1 MRNGWRGLGLLLL
14 VPWLAGCVSGPR
26 VRLETGEGPPIVH
39 VAPVAEPPPVQ
50 VGPEELVGALTELVL
65 HMPMKLSLPRRE
77 GRVVLASWGGEEE
90 GVQLRLRGQCAPSEP
105 EDGCLVLP
113 GNAPPPETLA
123 RLRLA
128 LSFAMDS
135 IWEGAAV
142 PLSEYVDPLAFK
154 VMVYTALSTYL
165 LTLMMPDPVTKGLA
179 AVLTV
184 YLVAYLGLGPVWS
197 MVEAGW
203 VLLEEA
209 GRARTVEEVR
219 GAGQR
224 FGRVLGDNGMRVFLL
239 LATAAMGGQAR
250 FVGRGPKLPG
260 FRQAALASPART
272 RVSLEAAGQ
281 VRTVVLGAR
290 ELVVGLAPTAVA
302 SQAMGPG
309 GGALPPSK
317 GSLTGR
323 PTKPEPNDNDQ
334 GNLRS
339 IDRENE
345 SARTLADNGYHV
357 EQNPPRNSYGKYP
370 DYRLNGEYA
379 DCYAPKTD
387 NLKSILYN
395 LAKKVNER
403 QADRI
408 ALNLDDSPVTLE
420 ALKKELLGNPIPDL
434 LQVIVIKGGK
444 IVWVYP

>member
-39 VAPVAEPPPVQ
+39 VSPATEPPPVQ
-50 VGPEELVGALTELVL
+50 VGMEELVGALTELVL
-65 HMPMKLSLPRRE
+65 HMPLKLSLPRRA

-90 GVQLRLRGQCAPSEP
+90 GVQQRLRGQCAPSEP

-165 LTLMMPDPVTKGLA
+165 LTLMLPDPVTKGLA

-239 LATAAMGGQAR
+239 LATAAIGGQTR

-260 FRQAALASPART
+260 FRQAALASPVRT

-309 GGALPPSK
+309 GSLPPDQKLQANDSLDAQPPQALLDSQAK
-317 GSLTGR
+317 HIQKIENIIRDHAKPSDFEGVAKELAGQKFPKPGGGYWDHRREMLQSIRDLKRHVRALEGSLES
-323 PTKPEPNDNDQ
+323 PAHSSVV
-334 GNLRS
+334 RS
-339 IDRENE
+339 YVQRAIDK
-345 SARTLADNGYHV
+345 ARAMISRM
-357 EQNPPRNSYGKYP
+357 E
-370 DYRLNGEYA
+370 
-379 DCYAPKTD
+379 
-387 NLKSILYN
+387 
-395 LAKKVNER
+395 
-403 QADRI
+403 
-408 ALNLDDSPVTLE
+408 E
-420 ALKKELLGNPIPDL
+420 ALS
-434 LQVIVIKGGK
+434 GGE
-444 IVWVYP
+444 PRGQ